1 MTMLTS
7 KNLVAFAVIA
17 IAAVAFLSI
26 GCSREEEPRE
36 TGETIVGETAQP
48 QPTRMDDPEYIA
60 KLDATIDARKQLL
73 VTRARL
79 MARMEAEDADKE
91 FLQARIDDVN
101 KALEDVHRHAVA
113 IVRERIWSEAQKESS
128 AQ

>member
-17 IAAVAFLSI
+17 IASFAILCG
-26 GCSREEEPRE
+26 GCSRDEEPRAAS
-36 TGETIVGETAQP
+36 GAADQP
-48 QPTRMDDPEYIA
+48 AVTRTDDSEYIA
-60 KLDATIDARKQLL
+60 RLGESAAARDELL
-73 VTRARL
+73 ALRASL

-101 KALEDVHRHAVA
+101 KALEDVHRHAAA
-113 IVRERIWSEAQKESS
+113 IVRERIWSGAQKESA